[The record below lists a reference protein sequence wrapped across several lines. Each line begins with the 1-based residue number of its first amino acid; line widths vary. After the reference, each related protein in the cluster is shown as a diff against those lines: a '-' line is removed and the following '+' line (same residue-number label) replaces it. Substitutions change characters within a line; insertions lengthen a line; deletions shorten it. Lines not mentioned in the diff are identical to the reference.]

1 MKLTIIFKDEF
12 EEHMKKQFESFTNP
26 QVYYIKSIR
35 IKGRYLYA
43 TISSTMCWSMDDI
56 AEFTV
61 SERRADNG

>member
-1 MKLTIIFKDEF
+1 
-12 EEHMKKQFESFTNP
+12 MKKQFGSFTNP

-35 IKGRYLYA
+35 IKGRYLYS

>member
-12 EEHMKKQFESFTNP
+12 EEYMKKQFGSFTNP

-35 IKGRYLYA
+35 IKGRYLYS

-61 SERRADNG
+61 SERRDADD

>member
-12 EEHMKKQFESFTNP
+12 EEHMKKQFGSFTNP

-35 IKGRYLYA
+35 IKERYLYS
-43 TISSTMCWSMDDI
+43 TISNTVCWSMDDI